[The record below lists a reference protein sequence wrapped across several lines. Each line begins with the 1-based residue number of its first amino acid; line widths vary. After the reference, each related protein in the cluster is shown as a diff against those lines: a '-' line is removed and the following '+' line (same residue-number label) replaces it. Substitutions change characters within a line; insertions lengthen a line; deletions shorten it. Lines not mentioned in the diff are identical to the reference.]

1 MSRVPEPRVGFIG
14 LGDQGAPMAQ
24 AIASAGFELH
34 AWARR
39 PQSFDGL
46 AGVAFVHQESPQCL
60 AAIVD
65 ILALCLR
72 DDHDIWD
79 FLEQHQ
85 LTEMLRPGSIVVNH
99 GTGDPAE
106 NERIGA
112 FLAKSDI
119 AYVDAPVSGG
129 RPGAVARTLTTLVG
143 GDIETFQR
151 CRPVFESFSRKVVHT
166 GPLGTG
172 QLTKLLNNTI
182 TMTNLKNA
190 VDVFGLAKQLGLDI
204 PNLYDVIVV
213 SSGGSAVLRSIG
225 QFDSE
230 VVGHIQGLMRKD
242 IEHFADAIRGKGL
255 DPTVLRDRGF
265 GGAEGVGDLVRWIAK
280 SR

>member
-1 MSRVPEPRVGFIG
+1 MSSAPEPRVGFIG

-24 AIASAGFELH
+24 AIAGAGFELH

-46 AGVAFVHQESPQCL
+46 AGVAFVHQESPQSL

-72 DDHDIWD
+72 DDRDIWD
-79 FLEQHQ
+79 VLEQHK
-85 LTEMLRPGSIVVNH
+85 LTETLRPGSIVVNH

-106 NERIGA
+106 NEHIGA
-112 FLAKSDI
+112 FLANSDV

-143 GDIETFQR
+143 GDLETFQR
-151 CRPVFESFSRKVVHT
+151 CRPVFESFSRKVAHT

-172 QLTKLLNNTI
+172 QLTKLLNNAM

-213 SSGGSAVLRSIG
+213 SSGGSAVLQSIG
-225 QFDSE
+225 QFDSDAA
-230 VVGHIQGLMRKD
+230 GHIQGLMRKD
-242 IEHFADAIRGKGL
+242 IEHFADAIRDKGL